1 MDKVYYKEFMAAERF
16 QGLQSVSWRPMR
28 ANGVVSSESEGLE
41 AGGLMVFQ
49 FEFGLLRWLS
59 DKECA
64 CNAGDMG
71 STLYGEDPLEK
82 EMATHSGILA
92 WEIPLTEKNGGLH
105 SMGLQKI
112 WTRPSN

>member
-64 CNAGDMG
+64 CQCR
-71 STLYGEDPLEK
+71 
-82 EMATHSGILA
+82 THRRCGFDL
-92 WEIPLTEKNGGLH
+92 WLG
-105 SMGLQKI
+105 
-112 WTRPSN
+112 